1 MLLDDDIFIS
11 TTNTSSQ
18 ENVISTEA
26 PQPNTFS
33 LVQNTMLP
41 PIKNGSPFKIPFPY
55 WMLITSAAVAALFSL
70 VCCCCIWKSCCS
82 KKKEKEKNT
91 LKLKEPKKPKMFKN
105 KVQPDLED
113 IDPGFIEDIYKENTL
128 GRLQFSLDYN
138 LKTSQFTVGILQAT
152 DLAAMDIGGM
162 SDPYVRVYLLPHKK
176 KKFETS
182 VHRKTLNPIFE
193 EKFTFTVPFEELVER
208 VLVMVVYDFDR
219 FSRHDIIG
227 ELRIPLSSVDLS
239 HSVEEWRDLQ
249 KTEKDDQDRLGD
261 ICFSLRYIPSTGK
274 LTIVILEAK
283 NLKVMDVSGA
293 SDPYVKI
300 QVMEGGIR
308 LKKKKTTV
316 KKKALNPYFNE
327 AFSFDIPFENI
338 EKIQLVF
345 SVMDYDSLSRN
356 DAIGKVYVGC
366 GAAGA
371 GHRHWS
377 DMLANPRRPITQW
390 HTLQPVEEVKAS
402 LGKLDTPLP

>member
-1 MLLDDDIFIS
+1 MNGYSDQIIRKAVSPTIERQPPETLIKIITLPYIAGVTKNIS
-11 TTNTSSQ
+11 KILNKHNIQVRLSI
-18 ENVISTEA
+18 VHKIRD
-26 PQPNTFS
+26 
-33 LVQNTMLP
+33 L
-41 PIKNGSPFKIPFPY
+41 IPFVKVVIPDMQY
-55 WMLITSAAVAALFSL
+55 PGVYKLSCICGDCSIGETKRHVSDRIREHKADLKHGRTGSSAVADHCYSAVGSHDIVFSETKVL
-70 VCCCCIWKSCCS
+70 CRPSGYYQRFVHEAIQIYKHRHNFNREDGFKLINHWKDVI
-82 KKKEKEKNT
+82 
-91 LKLKEPKKPKMFKN
+91 N
-105 KVQPDLED
+105 KV
-113 IDPGFIEDIYKENTL
+113 
-128 GRLQFSLDYN
+128 
-138 LKTSQFTVGILQAT
+138 
-152 DLAAMDIGGM
+152 
-162 SDPYVRVYLLPHKK
+162 
-176 KKFETS
+176 
-182 VHRKTLNPIFE
+182 
-193 EKFTFTVPFEELVER
+193 PFQELVER

-274 LTIVILEAK
+274 LTVVILEAK

-300 QVMEGGIR
+300 QVMEGGKR
-308 LKKKKTTV
+308 LKKKKTTI

-327 AFSFDIPFENI
+327 SFSFDIPFENI